1 LVGEKKISVRVRQ
14 LPLGSVRTVY
24 YADKLGG
31 KKQIGDN
38 YMIQAIVT
46 DLDKTLLQKGAI
58 ISDYTI
64 SVLRACQQKNIK
76 IVFATARSTKAT
88 SRIFEQFLP
97 DIFIGYGGA
106 VATEGKNIIHQIDIP
121 VDISNNLIKESLNT
135 PEVVSV
141 LAINESVALTSCIGV
156 LNDKDSSHY
165 KYADFLNDYNYRF
178 LKISLNATCQAAV
191 EKIAANYPMLDM
203 LRYTGEDLYRFANR
217 DAVKWNALKAVGI
230 HCKINTD
237 DFVAFGDDK
246 NDLEMLAMC
255 GIGIAVENAID
266 EVKAVADYICGP
278 NESDG
283 VGKWIEKHIL

>member
-1 LVGEKKISVRVRQ
+1 
-14 LPLGSVRTVY
+14 
-24 YADKLGG
+24 
-31 KKQIGDN
+31 
-38 YMIQAIVT
+38 MIQAIVT
-46 DLDKTLLQKGAI
+46 DLDKTLLRNGAF

-64 SVLRACQQKNIK
+64 SILRECQQKNIK
-76 IVFATARSTKAT
+76 IVFATARSTQAA
-88 SRIFEQFLP
+88 SRIFEQFMP
-97 DIFIGYGGA
+97 DIFVGYGGA
-106 VATEGKNIIHQIDIP
+106 LVTEGKDIIHQIDISA
-121 VDISNNLIKESLNT
+121 DISNNLIKESLNT

-141 LAINESVALTSCIGV
+141 LAINESVALTSYIGA

-165 KYADFLNDYNYRF
+165 QYADFLNDYNHRY
-178 LKISLNATCQAAV
+178 LKISLNATCQAAI
-191 EKIAANYPMLDM
+191 ERIAENYPMLDV

-217 DAVKWNALKAVGI
+217 EAVKWNALKEVAI

-246 NDLEMLAMC
+246 NDLEMLARC

-266 EVKAVADYICGP
+266 EVKAVADYICGS